1 MLLPANEPVFA
12 GLRTSFLRFDAL
24 LAELHDERLSGYI
37 LVEFPGYCG
46 TILFLR
52 GDVVA
57 ASERTPGG
65 ESSIPV
71 RTVSVRANEP
81 GGLVGIYRLPFALVE
96 VLASTGSGEVI
107 YRDLDSAFTSL
118 ERLLA
123 KLNASRHAGYIE
135 ARFTAGDRAGTIFLR
150 EGAVSQAIF
159 SEGTAVTTGEPA
171 VTAIVAASATDDAI
185 FNVYR
190 TAATESTVE
199 PPSDG
204 GEGGTPDPS
213 AETASS
219 APAAAS
225 PAPNVAAATLTAVP
239 ATGVLDAWSDIF
251 SRVEEVVDGI
261 SHRGAFQAAL
271 HEAFLERAVVY
282 PYLDPFALEFAYR
295 DGQAMFDGDIPDNL
309 PEALT
314 NSLHDAIARLAFRL
328 KRSDIEAR
336 VRTEL
341 ASVRERHQAVI
352 QGFPASTRALVS

>member
-24 LAELHDERLSGYI
+24 LAELHDERLSGYVI
-37 LVEFPGYCG
+37 VEFPGYCG

-52 GDVVA
+52 GDVVSA
-57 ASERTPGG
+57 TERTTTG
-65 ESSIPV
+65 ESSSPI
-71 RTVSVRANEP
+71 RSVSVRANEP

-96 VLASTGSGEVI
+96 VLASAGSGEVL
-107 YRDLDSAFTSL
+107 YRDLSSAFTSL

-123 KLNASRHAGYIE
+123 KLNADFLCGYVE
-135 ARFTAGDRAGTIFLR
+135 ARFVSGDRAGTIFVR
-150 EGAVSQAIF
+150 DGMATQAIYSEGNSVVTGEGAIH
-159 SEGTAVTTGEPA
+159 T
-171 VTAIVAASATDDAI
+171 IVEASATDEAV

-190 TAATESTVE
+190 TERGADQE
-199 PPSDG
+199 PPSSGDG
-204 GEGGTPDPS
+204 GTKDEIKVEIPVIVEAPTPIDMPIS
-213 AETASS
+213 AS
-219 APAAAS
+219 AMS
-225 PAPNVAAATLTAVP
+225 PEAGK
-239 ATGVLDAWSDIF
+239 GVLAVWSDILR
-251 SRVEEVVDGI
+251 RVEEVVDGL

-271 HEAFLERAVVY
+271 HEAFLERAAVY

-295 DGQAMFDGDIPDNL
+295 DGEAMFDGEIPENL

-341 ASVRERHQAVI
+341 VEVRDRHQAVI
-352 QGFPASTRALVS
+352 QGFPASARALVS